1 MPTLLPVKARA
12 ATEAASPAPDWVG
25 LWALSLGAISVTLA
39 SLAYF
44 IGGESVAASFFLVA
58 AAAVIAVARRAGTE
72 PHDLDV
78 N

>member
-12 ATEAASPAPDWVG
+12 KTEAVSPTPDWIGV
-25 LWALSLGAISVTLA
+25 WAVSLAAMSVTLA

-44 IGGESVAASFFLVA
+44 IGGEGVAASFFLVA
-58 AAAVIAVARRAGTE
+58 AAAVIAVARRAGAE
-72 PHDLDV
+72 PHDLDL